1 MALFGKAR
9 ELKSLQTE
17 LTGLRAGCGMHAK
30 VPAAN
35 QRRAEIA
42 FPRDI
47 NGAVDRAVRAGH
59 AAEARELLIQA
70 RSNPPTQTGGLDYD
84 GIIGG
89 ALGRI
94 SG

>member
-1 MALFGKAR
+1 
-9 ELKSLQTE
+9 
-17 LTGLRAGCGMHAK
+17 MHAK

-42 FPRDI
+42 LPRDI
-47 NGAVDRAVRAGH
+47 DAAADRAVRGGH
-59 AAEARELLIQA
+59 AAEAKRLLIQA
-70 RSNPPTQTGGLDYD
+70 KNNPPSQKGGLDYD
-84 GIIGG
+84 EVIGG